1 MTAARVGLG
10 PRLPEEGL
18 GRLSWEAGKSSK
30 PRRVAGPGR
39 GGQAA
44 GTAVTGGRD
53 LRESPQ
59 AVCCLICRIT
69 ACWLGLV
76 SRAACGELAPPGL

>member
-39 GGQAA
+39 GGQAPWRP
-44 GTAVTGGRD
+44 GQKVRQRE
-53 LRESPQ
+53 LR
-59 AVCCLICRIT
+59 
-69 ACWLGLV
+69 
-76 SRAACGELAPPGL
+76 